1 MKSQLSLHERIRNA
15 NASQE
20 VEKVKA
26 RHTYLHGRADATG
39 EWADIWSR
47 DPNCS
52 WAHIFGRMRGFD
64 QIWHGSVA
72 QYDKMSFENAIEL
85 MEIYPETAG
94 KDPRPLMEAS
104 VHTLVTDI
112 IEVAEDGMSARLSE
126 LGGRRICQ
134 NHRAGGKRGTTGHTW
149 GSTACDRSGAA
160 AFALLCSW
168 KAAEHS
174 AMAGTVPYTG

>member
-47 DPNCS
+47 DLNCS

-72 QYDKMSFENAIEL
+72 SF
-85 MEIYPETAG
+85 
-94 KDPRPLMEAS
+94 
-104 VHTLVTDI
+104 
-112 IEVAEDGMSARLSE
+112 DGSIGAYTCH
-126 LGGRRICQ
+126 GYY
-134 NHRAGGKRGTTGHTW
+134 
-149 GSTACDRSGAA
+149 RSGRGWHERQR
-160 AFALLCSW
+160 LLY
-168 KAAEHS
+168 H
-174 AMAGTVPYTG
+174 TGCHPFNTDDR

>member
-1 MKSQLSLHERIRNA
+1 MKSKLSLHERIRNA

-64 QIWHGSVA
+64 QVWYGSPSTIRCPL
-72 QYDKMSFENAIEL
+72 KM
-85 MEIYPETAG
+85 
-94 KDPRPLMEAS
+94 PLS
-104 VHTLVTDI
+104 
-112 IEVAEDGMSARLSE
+112 
-126 LGGRRICQ
+126 
-134 NHRAGGKRGTTGHTW
+134 
-149 GSTACDRSGAA
+149 
-160 AFALLCSW
+160 
-168 KAAEHS
+168 
-174 AMAGTVPYTG
+174 

>member
-104 VHTLVTDI
+104 VMWYLPQF
-112 IEVAEDGMSARLSE
+112 L
-126 LGGRRICQ
+126 Q
-134 NHRAGGKRGTTGHTW
+134 
-149 GSTACDRSGAA
+149 
-160 AFALLCSW
+160 
-168 KAAEHS
+168 
-174 AMAGTVPYTG
+174 

>member
-64 QIWHGSVA
+64 QIWHRTDGNLSGNGRKGSA
-72 QYDKMSFENAIEL
+72 SF
-85 MEIYPETAG
+85 
-94 KDPRPLMEAS
+94 
-104 VHTLVTDI
+104 
-112 IEVAEDGMSARLSE
+112 DGSIGAYTCH
-126 LGGRRICQ
+126 GYY
-134 NHRAGGKRGTTGHTW
+134 
-149 GSTACDRSGAA
+149 RSGRGWHERQR
-160 AFALLCSW
+160 LLY
-168 KAAEHS
+168 H
-174 AMAGTVPYTG
+174 TGCHPFNTDAR

>member
-64 QIWHGSVA
+64 QS
-72 QYDKMSFENAIEL
+72 
-85 MEIYPETAG
+85 
-94 KDPRPLMEAS
+94 
-104 VHTLVTDI
+104 
-112 IEVAEDGMSARLSE
+112 
-126 LGGRRICQ
+126 
-134 NHRAGGKRGTTGHTW
+134 GT
-149 GSTACDRSGAA
+149 
-160 AFALLCSW
+160 ALL
-168 KAAEHS
+168 HS
-174 AMAGTVPYTG
+174 TTRCPLKMP